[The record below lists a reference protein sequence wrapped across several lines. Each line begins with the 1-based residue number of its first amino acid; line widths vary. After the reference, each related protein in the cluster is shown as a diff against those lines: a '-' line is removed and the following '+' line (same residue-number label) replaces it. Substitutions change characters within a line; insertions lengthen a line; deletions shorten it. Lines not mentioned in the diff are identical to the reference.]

1 VRKAQKLQKG
11 TRRKRRSCPRT
22 QKGLRQLPLLASS
35 SSTCFPHF
43 AEVVEVPKKTQCAE
57 KFLRGNQTN
66 HQYGHG
72 GH

>member
-43 AEVVEVPKKTQCAE
+43 AEVVEEAPSWLAIKVHLPGELLLRE
-57 KFLRGNQTN
+57 KFPSS
-66 HQYGHG
+66 
-72 GH
+72 